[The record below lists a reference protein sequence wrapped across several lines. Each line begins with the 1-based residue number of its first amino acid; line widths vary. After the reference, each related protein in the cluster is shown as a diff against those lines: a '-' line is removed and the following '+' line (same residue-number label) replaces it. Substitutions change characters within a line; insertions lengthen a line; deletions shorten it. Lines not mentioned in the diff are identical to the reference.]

1 MTYIYDKYVLYI
13 NISKYIYVYINTYI
27 LFVVMYKWTMEKG
40 SFLVKRI
47 EPPTLFVHF
56 VYHSS
61 LLRMCHWTEMYCR
74 GAELRGL
81 CQSLLFNL

>member
-1 MTYIYDKYVLYI
+1 
-13 NISKYIYVYINTYI
+13 
-27 LFVVMYKWTMEKG
+27 MYKWTMEKG
-40 SFLVKRI
+40 SFLVKTI

-81 CQSLLFNL
+81 CQSLLFNLCFNPSGFKVFTFKTFTFSIYIYICT